1 MPRWSDKGVVL
12 SLRPLGEKAVILA
25 CLTEKNGLAKG
36 LVKAGRT
43 KAPLLQGG
51 NILSLTWWARLD
63 EHLGQWTLEPLE
75 SIGGCLLSHPLA
87 LSGLSAALALIETVL
102 PEREPQEEV
111 FNTLQHL
118 LFSLRQASLEGR
130 SRFCYRAYAQFEISL
145 LKAAGFRLSLDRCA
159 GTGSTHDLI
168 YVSPRSGGA
177 VSREAGL
184 PYQEKLLSLPTFLI
198 NDSIFPDEKDF
209 LDSLHLTEYFFER
222 YILEHTTVGLSMTGL
237 PAARHRFKDM
247 LARLHKLENEK
258 KG

>member
-12 SLRPLGEKAVILA
+12 SLRPLGEKAVILT

-51 NILSLTWWARLD
+51 NILSLTWSARL
-63 EHLGQWTLEPLE
+63 EKHLGQWTLEPLE

-102 PEREPQEEV
+102 PEREPQEDV
-111 FNTLQHL
+111 FNALEHL
-118 LFSLRQASLEGR
+118 LFNLRESALEGK

-159 GTGSTHDLI
+159 GTGSTQDLI

-177 VSREAGL
+177 VSREAGQ
-184 PYQEKLLSLPTFLI
+184 PYQDKLLPLPAFLI
-198 NDSIFPDEKDF
+198 NDTIFPEEKDF
-209 LDSLHLTEYFFER
+209 LASLHLTEYFFDR
-222 YILEHTTVGLSMTGL
+222 YILEHTSVGLSSSGSPTAAL

-247 LARLHKLENEK
+247 LTRLR
-258 KG
+258 